1 MSNNDEYKK
10 ELIKRYN
17 NLKKEHRDLDK
28 ILIKLQ
34 EKQTIDLLQ
43 IQKLKKKKLIVND
56 KITLIRNK
64 IKPDIIA

>member
-1 MSNNDEYKK
+1 MSNNDEHKK
-10 ELIKRYN
+10 ELLKKYN

-43 IQKLKKKKLIVND
+43 IQKLKKKKLILKD

-64 IKPDIIA
+64 IDPDIIA

>member
-1 MSNNDEYKK
+1 MSNNDEHKK
-10 ELIKRYN
+10 ELFKRYN

-43 IQKLKKKKLIVND
+43 IQKLKKKKLILKD

-64 IKPDIIA
+64 IEPDIIA

>member
-1 MSNNDEYKK
+1 MSNNDEHKK
-10 ELIKRYN
+10 ELLKKYN

-43 IQKLKKKKLIVND
+43 IQKLKKKKLILKD

-64 IKPDIIA
+64 IHLL

>member
-1 MSNNDEYKK
+1 MSNNDEHKK
-10 ELIKRYN
+10 ELLKRYN

-43 IQKLKKKKLIVND
+43 IQKLKKKKLILKD

-64 IKPDIIA
+64 IQLL